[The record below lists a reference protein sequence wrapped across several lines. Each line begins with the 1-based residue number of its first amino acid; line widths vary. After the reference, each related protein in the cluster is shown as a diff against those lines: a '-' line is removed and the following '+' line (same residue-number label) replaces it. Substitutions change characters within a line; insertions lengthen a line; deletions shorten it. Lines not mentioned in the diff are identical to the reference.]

1 MIYEFKRIIV
11 FIKTISKQHEETI
24 QFLIKTCIVYVNEL
38 DWTVTLFIQSE
49 NVHCDSRTFSVNAE
63 LLGFIITL

>member
-1 MIYEFKRIIV
+1 MIYAFKRIIA
-11 FIKTISKQHEETI
+11 FIKTILKQHEETI

-49 NVHCDSRTFSVNAE
+49 NVHRDSRTFSANAE